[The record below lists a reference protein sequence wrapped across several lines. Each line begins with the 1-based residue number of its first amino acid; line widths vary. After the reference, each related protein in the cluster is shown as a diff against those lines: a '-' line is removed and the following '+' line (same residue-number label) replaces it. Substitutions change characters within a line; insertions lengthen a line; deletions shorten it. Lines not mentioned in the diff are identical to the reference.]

1 MTITRE
7 QICLRIIEACEKEG
21 EIRAKL
27 QDGTEVPL
35 FRAGKS
41 GDGKVEAWEVVGKT
55 ICEAASLKYHRDVA
69 VSVLEGA

>member
-1 MTITRE
+1 VTISRD
-7 QICLRIIEACEKEG
+7 QICLKIIEACEKEG

-35 FRAGKS
+35 FRAGK
-41 GDGKVEAWEVVGKT
+41 VEAWEVVGKT
-55 ICEAASLKYHRDVA
+55 ICEAASMKFHRDVA

>member
-1 MTITRE
+1 MTITRD
-7 QICLRIIEACEKEG
+7 QICLRIIEACERDG

-35 FRAGKS
+35 FRSGKL
-41 GDGKVEAWEVVGKT
+41 DGGGVEAWEVVGKT
-55 ICEAASLKYHRDVA
+55 ICEAASLKFHRDVA